1 MPDSCPVWSLDDL
14 YEGVNSSA
22 LQTDIT
28 ECRTAAK
35 ELETDWRGRLG
46 ELAANQLIEVIKEY
60 ESILER
66 LGKVQSHAQLLFAA
80 NTNDP
85 AIAKHHQSVREFGA
99 EIGAALLFV
108 ELELAKIDEGHL
120 TSLLRSGELA
130 HFAPWLR
137 RVRAMAPF
145 QLSDE
150 IEKIIAE
157 RAPTGS
163 GAWVRLFD
171 ETTTSMRFS
180 FQGTEVTEAEILDS
194 LSSADPVKRKEAGQ
208 SLSTT
213 LKDHQRLLSLVINT
227 ISKDK
232 QIEDGWRGFSRPI
245 SSRNLANDVDDNVV
259 DALVEAVNGRNSDL
273 AHRYYALKARWMGKK
288 QIDWWDRNAPLPG
301 DNDRHYGWTDA
312 REIVLNAFGGFDDD
326 MAKIAKPFF
335 NKNWI
340 DAAPRAGKS
349 SGAFSHPVVPSA
361 HPYILMNF
369 AGKSRDVMTLAHE
382 MGHGIHQVLAAE
394 QGYLMS
400 DTPLT
405 LAETASVFAEMLTFR
420 QLVDSES
427 DANARRLLLAGK
439 VEDMLNT
446 VVRQIAFHN
455 FETQLHDRR
464 AKAELTAEEISDIW
478 METQRAALGP
488 AIRIGDDYRSIWGY
502 VPHFVHTPFYVYA
515 YAFGDCLVNAL
526 WQKYQLAQSSG
537 TEDVFIQNYKK
548 LLKAGGKDRYDVAL
562 QRFDLDASEPTFW
575 SLGLD
580 MISGMI
586 DELEGLA

>member
-14 YEGVNSSA
+14 YAGVNSPA
-22 LQTDIT
+22 LKTDMA
-28 ECRTAAK
+28 ECHRAAK
-35 ELETDWRGRLG
+35 QLKAEWRGRLG
-46 ELAANQLIEVIKEY
+46 ELTANQLIGVIKSY
-60 ESILER
+60 ETILER

-80 NTNDP
+80 DTNDA
-85 AIAKHHQSVREFGA
+85 AIAKHHQSVREVGA

-108 ELELAKIDEGHL
+108 ELELAKIDEDHMAA
-120 TSLLRSGELA
+120 LLKASGLK
-130 HFAPWLR
+130 HFGPWLR

-150 IEKIIAE
+150 IEKMIAE
-157 RAPTGS
+157 RSPTGS

-171 ETTTSMRFS
+171 ETTTSMRFA
-180 FQGTEVTEAEILDS
+180 FQGLEVTEAEILDA
-194 LSSADPVKRKEAGQ
+194 LSSTDPAKRKEAGH

-227 ISKDK
+227 IVKDK
-232 QIEDGWRGFSRPI
+232 QIEDGWRGFDRPV
-245 SSRNLANDVDDNVV
+245 SSRNLANDVDNNVV
-259 DALVEAVNGRNSDL
+259 DALVEAVNGRNEDL
-273 AHRYYALKARWMGKK
+273 SHRYYPLKSGWMGKK

-301 DNDRHYGWTDA
+301 DNDRQYSWTDA
-312 REIVLNAFGGFDDD
+312 QEIVLDAFGGFDAD
-326 MAKIAKPFF
+326 MAEIAKPFF
-335 NKNWI
+335 DKNWI

-427 DANARRLLLAGK
+427 DANVRRLLLAGK

-464 AKAELTAEEISDIW
+464 AKAELTADEISDIW
-478 METQRAALGP
+478 METQRVALGP

-526 WQKYQLAQSSG
+526 WQKYQLAQG
-537 TEDVFIQNYKK
+537 NKTDDIFIQNYKG
-548 LLKAGGKDRYDVAL
+548 LLRAGGKDRYDVAL
-562 QRFDLDASEPTFW
+562 KRFDLDAGKPTFW